1 MVRKAPLPSAKG
13 NGATN
18 ATGTTT
24 IAPRKRAA
32 KSSAKRANVNRI
44 AKKKTGKKGGVRK
57 GKGNTNSKISQTKLS
72 YEETIQL
79 MGRNN
84 RPNEELSAKDLEELE
99 ELEGLAGCS
108 TGKEDTPTQL
118 QDDYIQQVANT
129 KVPMYG
135 TLQVEKNH
143 DDAIRLFSAN
153 MNSMSFWLRDN
164 YKAERLKHVLQQ
176 YGVDSAGIQEVCI
189 NWSAFKSSQTMA
201 SLLRYGA
208 QPIRSVASHNKR
220 EDSKSVGRSQRGGTV
235 TIINEQ
241 LCSYVKDSG
250 VDHTG
255 LGRWSWYLLEGEPG
269 YKTRVIT
276 AYAPCGDKTSDIA
289 TVYKQQWRYI
299 QEKGLKTNPKSM
311 FREDLL
317 HAPRQW
323 KQEGDRLILMMDA
336 NENVQTGFMCKQMGE
351 EDIDMVE
358 AVHDQVPGP
367 GPKTWFRG
375 KESIDGIWV
384 SRALEIIG
392 ASYLPFHA
400 DLGDHRPVMLDL
412 TVRSVLGGK
421 LQKLTPPA
429 ARRLNSKVKRVRVA
443 YIARLEKLFKGNNIY
458 ERLLEIDKHAEYPL
472 SDEAAKALEAIDRL
486 VTSLMLQAEKGCQK
500 LQANHYKFSPQ
511 VKTWLDRCHAYR

>member
-24 IAPRKRAA
+24 TAPKKRAA

-44 AKKKTGKKGGVRK
+44 AKRKSGKNGGVRK
-57 GKGNTNSKISQTKLS
+57 GKGDTNSKNNQTKLS
-72 YEETIQL
+72 YEETVQL
-79 MGRNN
+79 MGRNT
-84 RPNEELSAKDLEELE
+84 RPNEELSAQDLEELE

-108 TGKEDTPTQL
+108 PGKEDKPTQL

-135 TLQVEKNH
+135 TLQVEKKH

-153 MNSMSFWLRDN
+153 MNSMSFWLRGN

-220 EDSKSVGRSQRGGTV
+220 EDSKSVGRSQRGGTA

-255 LGRWSWYLLEGEPG
+255 LGRWSWYLLE
-269 YKTRVIT
+269 
-276 AYAPCGDKTSDIA
+276 
-289 TVYKQQWRYI
+289 
-299 QEKGLKTNPKSM
+299 
-311 FREDLL
+311 
-317 HAPRQW
+317 
-323 KQEGDRLILMMDA
+323 
-336 NENVQTGFMCKQMGE
+336 
-351 EDIDMVE
+351 
-358 AVHDQVPGP
+358 
-367 GPKTWFRG
+367 
-375 KESIDGIWV
+375 
-384 SRALEIIG
+384 
-392 ASYLPFHA
+392 
-400 DLGDHRPVMLDL
+400 
-412 TVRSVLGGK
+412 
-421 LQKLTPPA
+421 
-429 ARRLNSKVKRVRVA
+429 
-443 YIARLEKLFKGNNIY
+443 
-458 ERLLEIDKHAEYPL
+458 
-472 SDEAAKALEAIDRL
+472 
-486 VTSLMLQAEKGCQK
+486 
-500 LQANHYKFSPQ
+500 
-511 VKTWLDRCHAYR
+511 